1 MRKCHIVFMT
11 VAQVW
16 SYRTFNSLLS
26 ALDLAGEAKEVFDTA
41 SVTCISFD
49 SADWVVVV
57 LPSNLL

>member
-1 MRKCHIVFMT
+1 MT